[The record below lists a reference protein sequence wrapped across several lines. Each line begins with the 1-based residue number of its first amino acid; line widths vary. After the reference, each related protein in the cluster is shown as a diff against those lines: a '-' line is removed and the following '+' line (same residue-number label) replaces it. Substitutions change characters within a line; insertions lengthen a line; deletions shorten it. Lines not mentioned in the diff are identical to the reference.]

1 MKKYVVTASLLAG
14 LSMVSGA
21 AFAQT
26 SGSAGLNLTR
36 VDTDFGDGD
45 AYGVDG
51 EVIIPAGGEWSTI
64 LEGSF
69 TDSDDSDSVVGV
81 QGHLI
86 NRGANSAWGGFV
98 GVADSDG
105 STVFTIGG
113 EYAQFFDTSTLAFN
127 VNYGTDDDSNV
138 DAYGVSGAYRIFASD
153 NLRFDIGASLGR
165 AESGGLDADIN
176 SIGVGAEYRFD
187 NSPFSIGAAY
197 SRLDGDVV
205 EADVIGLTFRF
216 NFGDTTLKAAD
227 RAGSTFTGLGS
238 ALQGL

>member
-51 EVIIPAGGEWSTI
+51 EVIIPTGGEWSTI

-127 VNYGTDDDSNV
+127 VNYGTDDDSDV
-138 DAYGVSGAYRIFASD
+138 DAYGVNGAYRIFASD

-227 RAGSTFTGLGS
+227 RAGATFTGLGS